1 MMNALTTSAGH
12 RIFVSLRRFVLFA
25 LAFLASALPSIASA
39 TPAMTLIV
47 PAYFTAT
54 GSGAS
59 GWSDL
64 TTTAAELPTTVI
76 LNPDN
81 GPGKTADPAYIAA
94 IEKVHAAGGRVIGYV
109 YTSYAKRSLSKVVT
123 DINAYVSLYKIDGFF
138 IDNMTADSATSHL
151 QYYQSVYNYIKGL
164 SSSFSVT
171 ANPGT
176 NIPESY
182 ASLPAA
188 DQFVVFE
195 DTAKHYASYAPESWQ
210 AAYPVSRFVHIVYS
224 ASQSQVSG
232 IVQYASKHGAGS
244 VYVTSLGLPNPYK
257 SLPSYWSQLVGD
269 ALAVK

>member
-1 MMNALTTSAGH
+1 MMNALIPSIGH
-12 RIFVSLRRFVLFA
+12 RVFKSLRWSASHA
-25 LAFLASALPSIASA
+25 LAILAIALPSMANA
-39 TPAMTLIV
+39 APAMSLTV

-54 GSGAS
+54 GSTAS
-59 GWSDL
+59 DWSDL
-64 TTTAAELPTTVI
+64 ATTAAKLPTTAI

-109 YTSYAKRSLSKVVT
+109 YTSYAKRSLSQVVT
-123 DINAYVSLYKIDGFF
+123 DINTYVSLYKVDGFF
-138 IDNMTADSATSHL
+138 IDNMTSDGVTSHL
-151 QYYQSVYNYIKGL
+151 QYYQSIYNYIKGL
-164 SSSFSVT
+164 SASFSVT

-195 DTAKHYASYAPESWQ
+195 DTAKHYASYEPEPWQ
-210 AAYPVSRFVHIVYS
+210 AGYPASRFVHMVYS
-224 ASQSQVSG
+224 ASQSQVAG

-257 SLPSYWSQLVGD
+257 ALPSYWSRLVSD